1 MKKPSWPATDA
12 AYKQN
17 AKARADKMSA
27 RNQAKKAPAEKPPRR
42 YGGPRPNAGAKKI
55 DPAMKKH
62 SGSIALTKDQW
73 ASLDEK
79 RGDISRGDYIAK
91 KLKLGGEA

>member
-12 AYKQN
+12 AYNQN

-27 RNQAKKAPAEKPPRR
+27 RNQAEKPRR
-42 YGGPRPNAGAKKI
+42 SGGPRPNAGAKKI

-62 SGSIALTKDQW
+62 SGSIAMTKDQW

-79 RGDISRGDYIAK
+79 RGDISRGGYIAK
-91 KLKLGGEA
+91 KLRLGGKA

>member
-27 RNQAKKAPAEKPPRR
+27 RNQAEKPPRR
-42 YGGPRPNAGAKKI
+42 SGGARPNAGAKKI
-55 DPAMKKH
+55 DPSLKKH
-62 SGSIALTKDQW
+62 SGSIAMTRDQW

-79 RGDISRGDYIAK
+79 RGDVSRGDYIAK
-91 KLKLGGEA
+91 KLKLGGKP